1 MYKEKFP
8 WKNLKLK
15 KFKTSD
21 NAIIY
26 YHFQQAK
33 INSKKTIIIN
43 LAWNMSP
50 DVFSPL
56 LLTNKKIINYYDVY
70 IVIVRGY
77 IEDINYGNDINRCS
91 TDLKEFINYKK
102 IKKMTILG
110 HSIGNAIWWQ
120 WIKNFGTKNIEK
132 FILIDEIACLTKN
145 PQNSIK
151 TNLNLGSI
159 VSQNQLYESYNIL
172 IKGNNESKIYRENL
186 INNHF
191 SNKFKIENPEI
202 MYEIF

>member
-1 MYKEKFP
+1 
-8 WKNLKLK
+8 
-15 KFKTSD
+15 
-21 NAIIY
+21 
-26 YHFQQAK
+26 
-33 INSKKTIIIN
+33 
-43 LAWNMSP
+43 
-50 DVFSPL
+50 
-56 LLTNKKIINYYDVY
+56 
-70 IVIVRGY
+70 
-77 IEDINYGNDINRCS
+77 
-91 TDLKEFINYKK
+91 
-102 IKKMTILG
+102 MTILG

-120 WIKNFGTKNIEK
+120 WIKNFGTKYIEK

-151 TNLNLGSI
+151 TNLDLGSI

-202 MYEIF
+202 MYEIFKKVNLYGFNSTSNILFSNLTQNWINLLLNNKINIPTYLFGGINSNVLYQSIIYQKQYYKNSQIYIFEGETSSHFAFMENYKLFNKLLKKFL